1 MNHRLF
7 TLGHSTM
14 QATAFLDVLQR
25 FGIKLVIDVRSK
37 PQSFRFPQFDQAEL
51 KEILST
57 GGISYLFMG
66 EELGGRPDDPKAYAD
81 DGLMDYR
88 ARRKSRSFRDGID
101 RVLKELAERALV
113 LVCAEEDPL
122 NCHRFLMICPEL
134 VSVSVEPY
142 HIRKGGILETQ
153 QEAEDRLLQSQQLAA
168 VAGASLFSFDR
179 ETALEKA
186 YVAQSKKCAFR
197 IDPRVLEPW

>member
-1 MNHRLF
+1 
-7 TLGHSTM
+7 M

-88 ARRKSRSFRDGID
+88 ARRKSRSFQDGTD
-101 RVLKELAERALV
+101 RVLKELVESALV
-113 LVCAEEDPL
+113 LLCAEEDPL

-134 VSVSVEPY
+134 VSVGVEPY

-179 ETALEKA
+179 EAALEKA
-186 YVAQSKKCAFR
+186 YVVQSKKCAFR